1 MSRAQLTSTVEQNS
15 AGAAAPVVAGKNFLI
30 NGAMEYFQ
38 RGTSSS
44 AAGNTYVA
52 DRWLLGNS
60 NATQSQITGI
70 GLNGFRYATRIQRT
84 SGSTSTGSNYL
95 IQAFETSTIQPV
107 AGQTVTLSFYA
118 RAGALY
124 SGTNLGVEFDT
135 GTGTDEGAGSGPAS
149 PTAVIS
155 TNTATLGTGWVRYT
169 FTSASPAPTSATSGR
184 VYISVKCAGTAGATD
199 YVDITGVQLEIGS
212 VATPFSRAGGTL
224 SGELA
229 ACQRYYQTYVSPP
242 LRGAFASSTS
252 ANRMGMTLPVVMRTV
267 PSISLTGTLDVYDGQ
282 NLSTFTSL
290 TGTNSKAT
298 AIELDATVANA
309 NFATYRNAMVILYT
323 SLGSVNLNSE
333 L

>member
-169 FTSASPAPTSATSGR
+169 FTSASPAPASATSGR

-224 SGELA
+224 SGELM
-229 ACQRYYQTYVSPP
+229 ACQRYYQYLS
-242 LRGAFASSTS
+242 AFGCFGYATGSGFSIMNTLPFLTQMRVTPTVTITSNGSTS
-252 ANRMGMTLPVVMRTV
+252 SLSSVQIQNTSPTSAIIQVVA
-267 PSISLTGTLDVYDGQ
+267 SASGGSGIYGGT
-282 NLSTFTSL
+282 T
-290 TGTNSKAT
+290 AT
-298 AIELDATVANA
+298 ASAEL
-309 NFATYRNAMVILYT
+309 
-323 SLGSVNLNSE
+323 
-333 L
+333 